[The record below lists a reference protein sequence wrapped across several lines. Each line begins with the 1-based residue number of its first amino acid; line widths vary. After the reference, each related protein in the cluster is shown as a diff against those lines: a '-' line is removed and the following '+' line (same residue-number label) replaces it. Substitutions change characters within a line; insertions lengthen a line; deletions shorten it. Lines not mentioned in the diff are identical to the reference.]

1 MTAANLIASAAKI
14 RPETFRHTRAVQLLG
29 KLTQGL
35 LPLRFRRDTV
45 SLFVVGE
52 RKIVVN
58 VGSMGR
64 KFERVL
70 VVRDRAF
77 GFTRTRIVIGQR
89 QVTGGC
95 GWTLFQNCR
104 KKPLRVPLLGCP
116 QILAI
121 ARAVVKPCA
130 AGELL
135 RAIEWLGKALCDSL
149 VAESAQES
157 TIDCGC
163 RLSEIES
170 HQRGVGFVPHR
181 RASSPSGLNYVMG

>member
-1 MTAANLIASAAKI
+1 MARAAKSSK
-14 RPETFRHTRAVQLLG
+14 ETFRHTRAVQLLG
-29 KLTQGL
+29 TLTQSL
-35 LPLRFRRDTV
+35 LPLRFRRNTV

-104 KKPLRVPLLGCP
+104 KKPLRAPLLGCP

-121 ARAVVKPCA
+121 ARTVVKPCA

-135 RAIEWLGKALCDSL
+135 RAIEWLGKGARDTLL
-149 VAESAQES
+149 TRSA
-157 TIDCGC
+157 
-163 RLSEIES
+163 
-170 HQRGVGFVPHR
+170 
-181 RASSPSGLNYVMG
+181 

>member
-1 MTAANLIASAAKI
+1 MARAAKSSK
-14 RPETFRHTRAVQLLG
+14 ETFRHTRAVQLLG
-29 KLTQGL
+29 TLTQGL

-95 GWTLFQNCR
+95 GRTLFQNCG
-104 KKPLRVPLLGCP
+104 KKPLRVPLLRCP
-116 QILAI
+116 QRL
-121 ARAVVKPCA
+121 ARARSLVKPSGA
-130 AGELL
+130 VEML
-135 RAIEWLGKALCDSL
+135 RAIEWLGNGPFRTP
-149 VAESAQES
+149 S
-157 TIDCGC
+157 TAG
-163 RLSEIES
+163 
-170 HQRGVGFVPHR
+170 
-181 RASSPSGLNYVMG
+181 